1 MSGIASRLGSTA
13 PSEAGELGEPVCR
26 VCWEPGGR
34 IACPCAC
41 TTGIHDHC
49 LVQWLLTANERPEE
63 VADSCELCM
72 QRWQGEVTVPI
83 QDLLEHVAAL
93 KRSQVGAAELST
105 AVDTLRQRNE
115 QLLQLLQA
123 AGEAEA
129 ARQADFA
136 RMRRIAAADR
146 QAILGRL
153 EEERQWRRSN
163 LRFLP
168 QLLLALT
175 GAFLAGW
182 QRGASRHAGK

>member
-1 MSGIASRLGSTA
+1 MSGSASRLGSTA
-13 PSEAGELGEPVCR
+13 PSEVGEAEPVCR
-26 VCWEPGGR
+26 ICWEPGAR
-34 IACPCAC
+34 ILCPCAC
-41 TTGIHDHC
+41 TTGVHDHC
-49 LVQWLLTANERPEE
+49 LLQWLLTANERPEE
-63 VADSCELCM
+63 VVDSCELCM
-72 QRWQGEVTVPI
+72 QRWQGEVTVAI
-83 QDLLEHVAAL
+83 QDLLEQVAVL
-93 KRSQVGAAELST
+93 KRSQPGSAEVSAAVGA
-105 AVDTLRQRNE
+105 LRQRNE
-115 QLLQLLQA
+115 QLTQLLQV

-168 QLLLALT
+168 QLLLALA

-182 QRGASRHAGK
+182 QRGASRAAAK